1 MHTRTCIHVTPQ
13 SYFDAFTA
21 LQAPRPCPATQQPS
35 SMHLYP
41 RLLESK
47 TTRTGAATMC
57 TIPQLAAAG
66 GRTVRVPSATSPPL
80 PSTPSLPA
88 ARFQWLG
95 VQMEEEVAR
104 LAGR

>member
-1 MHTRTCIHVTPQ
+1 
-13 SYFDAFTA
+13 
-21 LQAPRPCPATQQPS
+21 
-35 SMHLYP
+35 
-41 RLLESK
+41 
-47 TTRTGAATMC
+47 MC